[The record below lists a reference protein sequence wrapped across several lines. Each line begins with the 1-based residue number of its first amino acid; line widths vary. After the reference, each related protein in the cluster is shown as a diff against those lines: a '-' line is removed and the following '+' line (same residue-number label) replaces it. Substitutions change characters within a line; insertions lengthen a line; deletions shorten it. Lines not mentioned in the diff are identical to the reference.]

1 MSSYKKNI
9 GANIRYERTIRN
21 MSIDEL
27 AEMLHLSTAFIGLI
41 ERGQRG
47 AKLSN
52 LIKISEIFGI
62 TVNDLIYNTHN
73 EPMEVREDND
83 AVLKEAKKTT
93 IKSLLYDLDANELD
107 FVISAIRS
115 LRTLKVSRTQAEV
128 SEEEDEDDSDYVEY

>member
-1 MSSYKKNI
+1 MSSYRKNI

-52 LIKISEIFGI
+52 LIKMAEIFGI
-62 TVNDLIYNTHN
+62 TINDLIYGRHGNTL
-73 EPMEVREDND
+73 EV
-83 AVLKEAKKTT
+83 KEESEAALLSTKRAT
-93 IKSLLYDLDANELD
+93 ISALLFDFDCDELD
-107 FVISAIRS
+107 FIISNIRS
-115 LRTLKVSRTQAEV
+115 LRVLRGGRVDAEDPTDDD
-128 SEEEDEDDSDYVEY
+128 DEFVEY

>member
-1 MSSYKKNI
+1 MSSYRKDI

-52 LIKISEIFGI
+52 LIRMTEIFGI
-62 TVNDLIYNTHN
+62 TINDLIYGRRSN
-73 EPMEVREDND
+73 ELEI
-83 AVLKEAKKTT
+83 KEENEGASLATKKST
-93 IKSLLYDLDANELD
+93 ISTLLYDLDGDELD
-107 FVISAIRS
+107 FVISNIRS
-115 LRTLKVSRTQAEV
+115 LRILKSSRNAAEYAD
-128 SEEEDEDDSDYVEY
+128 DEDDEFVEY